1 MPRYRAL
8 YALLGSA
15 LLAGSSREL
24 LAQSSTS
31 TSSAARYTLN
41 GVPATCA
48 SCAEW
53 SVPHAAVRLYGNT
66 WYVGTKELSSVLIVG
81 SGGHVLIDP
90 GLEETVPQLL
100 ANIRAA
106 GVNPRDI
113 KYVLTSHVHY
123 DHAGGVGALVK
134 ATGAKVAALPWSAA
148 VIERGTASRDDP
160 QYGIAFD
167 IAPVRPV
174 QVVQSGATIRVGT
187 LALRALSTP
196 GHTPG
201 STTWSWQSCDERQSC
216 VDVVYA
222 DSQTPVSADNFLFT
236 AQRGLAEQVEAGQRA
251 LEAVPCRLLITPH
264 PGASRLWERVAQG
277 AAAGADSLLDATG
290 CRNYAQRGRAAFLAR
305 FARETQ
311 KR

>member
-1 MPRYRAL
+1 MPRFRVL
-8 YALLGSA
+8 CALLGSA
-15 LLAGSSREL
+15 LVAGSFRDL
-24 LAQSSTS
+24 IAQSPAAAPST
-31 TSSAARYTLN
+31 ARYTLN

-48 SCAEW
+48 SCGEW

-66 WYVGTKELSSVLIVG
+66 WYVGTNELSSVLIVG
-81 SGGHVLIDP
+81 SAGHVLIDP

-134 ATGAKVAALPWSAA
+134 ATGAKVAALPWSAK

-174 QVVQSGATIRVGT
+174 QVVQSGETIRVGSLT
-187 LALRALSTP
+187 LRALSTP

-201 STTWSWQSCDERQSC
+201 STTWSWRSCDDKRVC

-236 AQRGLAEQVEAGQRA
+236 SQRGLAEQVEAGQKA
-251 LEAVPCRLLITPH
+251 LEALPCRLLITPH

-277 AAAGADSLLDATG
+277 SAASADSLLDVTG
-290 CRNYAQRGRAAFLAR
+290 CQRYAQRGRAAFLAR
-305 FARETQ
+305 DAREE